1 MRAKR
6 SGVCI
11 LADTER
17 CKGICRSGQRGLGTA
32 WDRGRAVVWGT
43 RPSQRIPQHP
53 AASGSLASP
62 DLCQL
67 WLT

>member
-32 WDRGRAVVWGT
+32 WDPEGGQWSGEPGLPSESRSTQLPPGVWPVPISANCG
-43 RPSQRIPQHP
+43 
-53 AASGSLASP
+53 
-62 DLCQL
+62 
-67 WLT
+67 